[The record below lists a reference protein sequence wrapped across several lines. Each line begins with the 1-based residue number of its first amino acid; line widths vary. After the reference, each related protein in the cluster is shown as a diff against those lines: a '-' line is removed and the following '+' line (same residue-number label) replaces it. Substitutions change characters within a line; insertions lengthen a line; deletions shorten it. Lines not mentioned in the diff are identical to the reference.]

1 MTERGQEGW
10 NGENTVRFI
19 FPEED
24 AEFTSDCGRKAGEVE
39 IYSGGSLRPL
49 QIPFVT
55 SDTQSPAVAIPRRAY
70 RIGKGTT
77 SMKVMHSPQT
87 HGDPRRLLQPGAL
100 VCPGSG
106 PSVGSPARPVRP
118 SRRPR
123 LPTRRWLSET
133 RRPNKHKLST
143 SPPNRTRRQR
153 HQTPYLYTSPSSR
166 DGTLPGV
173 SQSKSII
180 P

>member
-1 MTERGQEGW
+1 MEKIRSALYFRRGTLNSRVIVDGKRAKSKSTREGRYDPYKFYSLLPIH
-10 NGENTVRFI
+10 NTV
-19 FPEED
+19 P
-24 AEFTSDCGRKAGEVE
+24 A
-39 IYSGGSLRPL
+39 
-49 QIPFVT
+49 
-55 SDTQSPAVAIPRRAY
+55 AVAIPRRAY

-133 RRPNKHKLST
+133 RRPNKRKLST